1 MIQTYPRFINGDNFR
16 AGQYFNHILKDNNL
30 IYSSVWTWWRKT
42 TVAWGSVSLAAG
54 LLIFVFILPQELQS
68 QKLSWPIVISMIPI
82 PLIVFMP
89 LVWVLSYFSSFI
101 SPNRYRKKIKKFIK
115 TSVPG
120 ANDIKELSPTN
131 FIFSRNEIEYEVAY
145 PVVSLRTNA
154 NRYKRQKKYFAIAT
168 YFHQIDDSIAN
179 NIHPDFLEAFI
190 TEWHEYFKTNCED
203 MNLAMDNYA
212 IHVSYDKKS
221 MPSREVIEKA
231 LDFMQEMIERLEIF
245 AIYATEQSR
254 HNPDIDPSLITMPN
268 MN

>member
-16 AGQYFNHILKDNNL
+16 AGQYLNHILKDNNL

-89 LVWVLSYFSSFI
+89 LVWILSYFSSFI
-101 SPNRYRKKIKKFIK
+101 SPNRYRRKIKKFIK

-131 FIFSRNEIEYEVAY
+131 FIFSRNEIEYDVAY

-168 YFHQIDDSIAN
+168 YFHQIADSIAN
-179 NIHPDFLEAFI
+179 NIHPDILEAFI

-221 MPSREVIEKA
+221 IPSREVIEKA
-231 LDFMQEMIERLEIF
+231 LDFMQEMIERLEIL
-245 AIYATEQSR
+245 AIYAAEQSR
-254 HNPDIDPSLITMPN
+254 HNQDIDPSLITMTN